1 MPAGQHRLFH
11 SGLFRVETSPACF
24 FSPATLSSLLS
35 SPLLR
40 RGSSRDIAAHACRND
55 PLWCCFS
62 SVPMLITALLGSLAG
77 TPSVRVSFPMLFHF
91 FFYFLSEDTLRS
103 IIGSARMRVDVLW
116 RLLVEVV
123 GLFWLVMEEEE
134 EEGDG
139 REVVVDGRVIA
150 G

>member
-91 FFYFLSEDTLRS
+91 FFYFLSEDTLF
-103 IIGSARMRVDVLW
+103 ARLSGVQGW
-116 RLLVEVV
+116 GQTFYGGCWSRLLVSSDWWWRRRRRREMDERW
-123 GLFWLVMEEEE
+123 WLMDV
-134 EEGDG
+134 
-139 REVVVDGRVIA
+139 
-150 G
+150 